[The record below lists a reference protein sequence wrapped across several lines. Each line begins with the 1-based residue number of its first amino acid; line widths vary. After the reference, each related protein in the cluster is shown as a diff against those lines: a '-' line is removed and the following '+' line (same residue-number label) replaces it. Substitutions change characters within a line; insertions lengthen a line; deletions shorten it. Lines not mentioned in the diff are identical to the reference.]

1 MSNKT
6 NKTNIT
12 NITNI
17 TKKIDDIKKILDPSK
32 VHIFVGNELI
42 ASEKTTKVLK
52 DYVKN
57 NFEEPTKNIK
67 GYIIYLDIDKKNKT
81 PLQVELTQVT
91 ITPKLIVGPKD
102 DDAFQT
108 FTYTS
113 DELLKN
119 SFKISHIK
127 KMIKAI
133 KNNMISFE
141 KSSISITE
149 LIKKMG

>member
-1 MSNKT
+1 MS